1 MALAQ
6 MSIQEL
12 RKTVK
17 REAERINREVSRA
30 KKAGRKYEI
39 LGGLQRFSRAVEKKS
54 RRELVAQYAQM
65 QSKTQG
71 GFIIATEKRITEQR
85 EAFARELGVKPS
97 DISPKKLKT
106 LTALSQSAK
115 QNDALFYEALKIGVT
130 YGKYKNFNEWR
141 EENRKLDTEKARSE
155 FVTETIRFANKKI
168 RESNKQ
174 RAMTGKDAL
183 PILRRR
189 MLKASAKKA
198 AKERARGII
207 GK

>member
-1 MALAQ
+1 

-30 KKAGRKYEI
+30 KLAGRKYES

-54 RRELVAQYAQM
+54 RRELVSQYAQM

-71 GFIIATEKRITEQR
+71 GFIIATEKRIAEQR
-85 EAFARELGVKPS
+85 ETFARELGVKPS

-106 LTALSQSAK
+106 LTALAQSAK
-115 QNDALFYEALKIGVT
+115 QNDALFYEALKIGVA

-141 EENRKLDTEKARSE
+141 EENRKLDTEKARSQ
-155 FVTETIRFANKKI
+155 FVTETIKYANKKI

-174 RAMTGKDAL
+174 RALTSANPL
-183 PILRRR
+183 PVLRRSK
-189 MLKASAKKA
+189 LKAEAKRT
-198 AKERARGII
+198 AKSRARKVI

>member
-1 MALAQ
+1 
-6 MSIQEL
+6 MSITEL

-30 KKAGRKYEI
+30 KNAGRKYEL

-54 RRELVAQYAQM
+54 RRELITQYAQM
-65 QSKTQG
+65 QRKTQG
-71 GFIIATEKRITEQR
+71 GFIIQTEKRINAQR
-85 EAFARELGVKPS
+85 EQFARELGVNPS

-106 LTALSQSAK
+106 LASLAESAK
-115 QNDALFYEALKIGVT
+115 QNDALFYEALKVGRA
-130 YGKYKNFNEWR
+130 YGRYRNFNQWR

-155 FVTETIRFANKKI
+155 FVTEMIKYANKKI

-174 RAMTGKDAL
+174 RALMGKDAL
-183 PILRRR
+183 PVLRRS
-189 MLKASAKKA
+189 MLRAEAKKT
-198 AKERARGII
+198 AKSRARKVI